1 MTAFPP
7 GMAAPRTA
15 PYMLGMAKVTR
26 ELPVPLPDPAPG
38 DEQLVRGGF
47 WAKMRKA
54 AKRTGFAR
62 EAVAAYY
69 CAVDPATPTR
79 VRLILLAALAYFVMP
94 ADAIPDFIA
103 ALGFTD
109 DAAVLFAAWR
119 AVGPEIKDH
128 HRERARARLESVES

>member
-1 MTAFPP
+1 MTAFPLD
-7 GMAAPRTA
+7 MAEPRTA
-15 PYMLGMAKVTR
+15 LHMLRMAKVTR
-26 ELPVPLPDPAPG
+26 GLPVSLPDPAPG
-38 DEQLVRGGF
+38 DEQLVRRGF
-47 WAKMRKA
+47 WTKMRKA

-69 CAVDPATPTR
+69 CAVDPETPTR
-79 VRLILLAALAYFVMP
+79 VRLILLAALAYFIMP

-103 ALGFTD
+103 GLGFTD

-128 HRERARARLESVES
+128 HRDQARAKLESVEG